1 MYVSLYSP
9 DNRYGNIDFRNRLYH
24 DTLPPAISGQ
34 NSYWTWG
41 MHGCDPDLVIAVIDD
56 SPDDV
61 SKKYESV
68 TIVGVRDTPYAMPF
82 EHGNIYL
89 LRGRRPSAPFN
100 WADER
105 HYY

>member
-1 MYVSLYSP
+1 
-9 DNRYGNIDFRNRLYH
+9 
-24 DTLPPAISGQ
+24 
-34 NSYWTWG
+34 
-41 MHGCDPDLVIAVIDD
+41 MHGCDPALVIAVIDD

-89 LRGRRPSAPFN
+89 LRGRRPSAPLN

-105 HYY
+105 HYD

>member
-1 MYVSLYSP
+1 M
-9 DNRYGNIDFRNRLYH
+9 
-24 DTLPPAISGQ
+24 T
-34 NSYWTWG
+34 
-41 MHGCDPDLVIAVIDD
+41 
-56 SPDDV
+56 PDDV

-89 LRGRRPSAPFN
+89 LRGRRPSAPLN
-100 WADER
+100 WADGR